1 MTLPD
6 PRNCTEAL
14 IVSTHWALILIFIVH
29 LLLSILF
36 LVILF
41 FLVANGSLFRFFAI
55 VHPNLKI
62 LLQLSAFFGVLHSIF
77 VIILRSSS
85 LTAAFR
91 NLPECDYQWRPVHC
105 LSLKLPIY
113 YCVFSFTVIHFS
125 LFIERAYATC
135 FLKYYQSGH
144 RWLGSFL
151 TSFIILIT
159 SVSIAILYCKEDLET
174 PRSYCLSTTMSTAPR
189 LQFTMVCAGILDLI
203 VTVGDAVVYKV
214 NVRRNAKTCEHN
226 PEVYN
231 CSLKHRFS
239 EYSLN
244 RSYQMRENKM
254 SLLIILPLSVVHST
268 FFLSYLFISFVA
280 RSLIVYT
287 EPVTHVVV
295 IEMMQTAVCTYLV
308 VIAIALNALWMRTEK
323 QLTVVQNQGNGGD
336 VHFQQLRIQFEQ
348 VVPLRR

>member
-1 MTLPD
+1 
-6 PRNCTEAL
+6 
-14 IVSTHWALILIFIVH
+14 
-29 LLLSILF
+29 
-36 LVILF
+36 
-41 FLVANGSLFRFFAI
+41 
-55 VHPNLKI
+55 
-62 LLQLSAFFGVLHSIF
+62 
-77 VIILRSSS
+77 
-85 LTAAFR
+85 
-91 NLPECDYQWRPVHC
+91 
-105 LSLKLPIY
+105 
-113 YCVFSFTVIHFS
+113 
-125 LFIERAYATC
+125 
-135 FLKYYQSGH
+135 
-144 RWLGSFL
+144 
-151 TSFIILIT
+151 
-159 SVSIAILYCKEDLET
+159 
-174 PRSYCLSTTMSTAPR
+174 MSTAPR

-214 NVRRNAKTCEHN
+214 NVRRN
-226 PEVYN
+226 
-231 CSLKHRFS
+231 LKHRFS